1 MKEFHAPLITDD
13 IEASLTQWRHRIL
26 DHIVT
31 FGCIVGLPAIGFI
44 LYDLSRN
51 WNNWL
56 VVGIVVSYGFL
67 VALGLARKMDQR
79 LRSCGVLFIF
89 YVIGIIGFA
98 RGGLAGSGRIFMLTL
113 PVIALILLSVRAGI
127 LMTVLSI
134 LTTVA
139 FAILAQ
145 VGALQGWLIY
155 QENPLTLYSWA
166 AEGTYTIVL
175 LIAVMALLILFHRF
189 QVKTLE
195 SEHRNA
201 NELKHTRELLEEQ
214 NRTLEARVEQ
224 RTAELGQAMQQAQ
237 ASRTSIEQANREKDD
252 MISGFRAV
260 LDAID
265 FGVLLMGPDLRTLIG
280 NRALCDM
287 WKLPAELVMHGAT
300 MADLLNYN
308 RDSGLYT
315 VPRDEWDAYVK
326 QREAAV
332 SAGSIP
338 PTQFRRGDGR
348 IFKFQGMILPG
359 GGRMLT
365 YYDITDLVR
374 QNEYL
379 AALHD
384 TTLGLV
390 SHLNIQD
397 LLHTLVSR
405 AGQLLDTPDG
415 FVYVLEP
422 SSACIECQV
431 GVGGLDSSVGLR
443 LKKGEGLSGKVWE
456 TGEPIVINDYDAWA
470 GRTNQFHK
478 SQIRA
483 IVGVPLRSNNQ
494 FVGVL
499 GVARSVSSNQSFS
512 ADEVELLNRFAQ
524 LASVALGNARE
535 YQQVQQ
541 EKQYLESLLLNSP
554 TAIAVFDL
562 HSNITAWNPAASRLF
577 GYNSSEAIG
586 QPINELIAKAESVQ
600 MEAQANM
607 RQAMQ
612 GKMLHT
618 ITQRTHKDGHLIDIE
633 LYAVPTLLEGK
644 QTGTLAIYHDITE
657 LQRARQE
664 AEAATQAKSAFLATM
679 SHEIRTPMNAVI
691 GMTGLLLD
699 TPLTPE
705 QREFAETIRQSG
717 DALLTIINDILDF
730 SKIEAGRMEL
740 ESQPFDLREC
750 LDSAIDLLAPQATKK
765 GLNLACVVNP
775 DVPTAIVGDVTRLR
789 QVLVNLLGNAV
800 KFTPTGEVVLTVQA
814 QVQQQPQPLIGNTSS
829 APATYQLHLS
839 IHDTG
844 IGIPH
849 ERVDRLFKSFSQ
861 VDISTSRRFG
871 GTGLGLVI
879 SKRLVELMGGTMW
892 AESEGVPGKGSTFHF
907 TILAQDAPALSTHA
921 YLRQVQPGLAG
932 KRVLI
937 VDDNPTNRR
946 IVSLQ
951 TQAWGMI
958 PHETGTPH
966 EALGWVRRGDPFN
979 IAFLDVQMPEMDG
992 IALANEIHQLRGST
1006 QLPLVMLSSLGKRE
1020 AQADSGPWAAYLIK
1034 PIKASQLY
1042 NVLVGIFGAE
1052 AGLAPATRPEI
1063 KPQFNQEMGQQHP
1076 LHILLA
1082 EDNPV
1087 NQKLAIR
1094 LLGRMGYRAD
1104 IAANGIEVLES
1115 LKRQSYDVILMDV
1128 QMPEMDGLE
1137 ASRRIWREWPAE
1149 KRPRIIAMT
1158 ANAMQ
1163 EDREECLAAGM
1174 DDFISKPIR
1183 VEELVAALYH
1193 SQALNTATP
1202 CTQVSEPVAPAPA
1215 PTATPTPV
1223 TDTSATQLN
1232 PAAIKRLREMAGDD
1246 EGFLKEMIGTFLT
1259 DAPGLV
1265 SQIRTSLEHGDAPT
1279 LRRAA
1284 HSLKSN
1290 SADFGAQALSDMCRE
1305 LEMKG
1310 KAGTLDGA
1318 QTLVAA
1324 VEQEFERVKLAL
1336 QALQQSA

>member
-1 MKEFHAPLITDD
+1 M
-13 IEASLTQWRHRIL
+13 
-26 DHIVT
+26 
-31 FGCIVGLPAIGFI
+31 
-44 LYDLSRN
+44 
-51 WNNWL
+51 
-56 VVGIVVSYGFL
+56 
-67 VALGLARKMDQR
+67 
-79 LRSCGVLFIF
+79 
-89 YVIGIIGFA
+89 
-98 RGGLAGSGRIFMLTL
+98 
-113 PVIALILLSVRAGI
+113 
-127 LMTVLSI
+127 
-134 LTTVA
+134 
-139 FAILAQ
+139 
-145 VGALQGWLIY
+145 
-155 QENPLTLYSWA
+155 
-166 AEGTYTIVL
+166 L

-201 NELKHTRELLEEQ
+201 NELVQAREQLEEQ

-224 RTAELGQAMQQAQ
+224 RTAELEQAIQQDQ

-252 MISGFRAV
+252 MINGFRAV

-265 FGVLLMGPDLRTLIG
+265 FGILLMGPDLRTLIG

-287 WKLPAELVMHGAT
+287 WKLPADLVMQGAT

-308 RDSGLYT
+308 RDTGLYA
-315 VPRDEWDAYVK
+315 VAPDEWETYVK
-326 QREAAV
+326 QREAAI
-332 SAGSIP
+332 SAGAIP
-338 PTQFRRGDGR
+338 ATEFRRGDGR
-348 IFKFQGMILPG
+348 IFKFQGMLLPG

-390 SHLNIQD
+390 SRLNVQD

-405 AGQLLDTPDG
+405 AGQLLDTPHG

-422 SSACIECQV
+422 SGACIECQV
-431 GVGGLDSSVGLR
+431 GVGGLESSIGLR
-443 LKKGEGLSGKVWE
+443 LKKGEGLSGKVWQ

-470 GRTNQFHK
+470 GRTSQFNK

-483 IVGVPLRSNNQ
+483 IVGVPLRANNQ

-499 GVARSVSSNQSFS
+499 GVARGINSNQSFS

-524 LASVALGNARE
+524 LASVALSNARE

-554 TAIAVFDL
+554 TAIVVFDL
-562 HSNITAWNPAASRLF
+562 HSNISAWNPAATRLF
-577 GYNSSEAIG
+577 GYNSAEAIG
-586 QPINELIAKAESVQ
+586 QPINELIANAESVQ
-600 MEAQANM
+600 LEAQANM
-607 RQAMQ
+607 RQAIQ
-612 GKMLHT
+612 GEVLHT
-618 ITQRTHKDGHLIDIE
+618 ITQRTHQDGHLIDIE
-633 LYAVPTLLEGK
+633 LYAVPTVLDGK
-644 QTGTLAIYHDITE
+644 QTGTLVIYHDITE

-699 TPLTPE
+699 TSLTPE

-765 GLNLACVVNP
+765 GLNLACMVNP

-800 KFTPTGEVVLTVQA
+800 KFTPTGEVVLSVQA
-814 QVQQQPQPLIGNTSS
+814 QVQQQPQPLIGNAPS
-829 APATYQLHLS
+829 ASASYQLHFS

-844 IGIPH
+844 IGIPR

-871 GTGLGLVI
+871 GTGLGLAI
-879 SKRLVELMGGTMW
+879 SKRLAELMGGSMW

-907 TILAQDAPALSTHA
+907 TIMAQDAPALSTHA

-958 PHETGTPH
+958 PHETGTPR
-966 EALGWVRRGDPFN
+966 EALSWVRRGDPFDV
-979 IAFLDVQMPEMDG
+979 AFLDVQMPEMDG
-992 IALANEIHQLRGST
+992 VALANEIHQLRAST
-1006 QLPLVMLSSLGKRE
+1006 QLSLVMLSSLGKRE
-1020 AQADSGPWAAYLIK
+1020 AQADSGPWAAYLVK

-1052 AGLAPATRPEI
+1052 AGLAPATRPEV
-1063 KPQFNQEMGQQHP
+1063 KPQFNTEMGQQHP
-1076 LHILLA
+1076 LRILLA

-1094 LLGRMGYRAD
+1094 LLGRMGYRVD
-1104 IAANGIEVLES
+1104 IAANGIEALES

-1193 SQALNTATP
+1193 SQALNASAPHPAGARSSHKRTCPSAGRNARTHRRCVRHTAQPGGHQTAARNGRRRRRFFARDDRHLP
-1202 CTQVSEPVAPAPA
+1202 DRCAGAGEPDTHVARTGRCPHVCGALR
-1215 PTATPTPV
+1215 TA
-1223 TDTSATQLN
+1223 
-1232 PAAIKRLREMAGDD
+1232 
-1246 EGFLKEMIGTFLT
+1246 
-1259 DAPGLV
+1259 
-1265 SQIRTSLEHGDAPT
+1265 
-1279 LRRAA
+1279 
-1284 HSLKSN
+1284 
-1290 SADFGAQALSDMCRE
+1290 
-1305 LEMKG
+1305 
-1310 KAGTLDGA
+1310 
-1318 QTLVAA
+1318 
-1324 VEQEFERVKLAL
+1324 
-1336 QALQQSA
+1336 